1 MTRRFPWMICLLLVA
16 MSLARFASFAMPAA
30 EAAPAPRL
38 TAETPAEQTHS
49 GSHEEASL
57 FTFDPAILVSQIVNF
72 FILLF
77 VLRRFLFIPVQGI
90 LEERRKR
97 IRESMDAAEGKNREA
112 AEIKARYE
120 KKLADVDQEA
130 YQIRQKA
137 ISEAQAARDE
147 IVAEAKRKAEELF
160 MKTQKDISIER
171 QKSWIQLRE
180 DVVKLTMTA
189 AERVVEASL
198 DDEKHHAL
206 IRRTI
211 EQLEREAGSTDGGA
225 A

>member
-1 MTRRFPWMICLLLVA
+1 MIRRFQWMICLLFFA
-16 MSLARFASFAMPAA
+16 ISLAGPFLPALPAA

-38 TAETPAEQTHS
+38 TAEASAAGAHA
-49 GSHEEASL
+49 GGHEEAGM
-57 FTFDPAILVSQIVNF
+57 FDFDPAILVSQVVNF

-77 VLRRFLFIPVQGI
+77 VLRRFLFVPVQGI

-97 IRESMDAAEGKNREA
+97 ILESMDAAEGKNREA
-112 AEIKARYE
+112 AEIKGRYE

-147 IVAEAKRKAEELF
+147 ILVEAKRKADELF
-160 MKTQKDISIER
+160 AKAQKDISIER

-180 DVVKLTMTA
+180 DVVRLTMTA

-206 IRRTI
+206 IQRTI
-211 EQLEREAGSTDGGA
+211 EQLEKEAGTTDGGTA
-225 A
+225 